1 MPPPADK
8 LAYTR
13 IAAQLAPHG
22 ELLRAWTLD
31 GGISARMIAL
41 EIALP
46 AGETVRAVVRQPG
59 AAALARNPRAAHDEH
74 ALLGLLHARGVL
86 VPRPLLL
93 DASGAIF
100 PDPFLAIEYIDGAMD
115 FAPANPADAARQ
127 LATQLASIHQ
137 IDAGSPGLA
146 FLPAPPAEPGPPT
159 SATLPTAH
167 IRAAL
172 AAAPPL
178 PLAAP
183 VLLHG
188 DFWPGNVLWRG
199 GRLAAVID
207 WEDAALGDPL
217 RDLAISRLDLLWI
230 YGRDAMQAFTAHY
243 REHAP
248 LDEPRLA
255 RWDALAALRLAR
267 LVGDDLQGWAAFF
280 YPFGRTDIT
289 AQHIRDHYDWFVA
302 QAIAGLQVCSR
313 GV

>member
-1 MPPPADK
+1 MPPPPDNFAFTHI
-8 LAYTR
+8 ATR
-13 IAAQLAPHG
+13 IAPQG
-22 ELLRAWTLD
+22 KLLRAWTLD
-31 GGISARMIAL
+31 GGISARMTAL

-74 ALLGLLHARGVL
+74 ALLGLLHTRGVL

-93 DASGAIF
+93 DDSGTIF
-100 PDPFLAIEYIDGAMD
+100 PDAFLAMEYIDGAID
-115 FAPANPADAARQ
+115 FAPADALDAARQ

-137 IDAGSPGLA
+137 LNAAVPGLA
-146 FLPAPPAEPGPPT
+146 FLPAPSAEPGPP
-159 SATLPTAH
+159 ANAALPTAH

-172 AAAPPL
+172 VAAPPP

-183 VLLHG
+183 ALLHG

-217 RDLAISRLDLLWI
+217 RDLAISRLDLVWI

-248 LDEPRLA
+248 LDAPRLA
-255 RWDALAALRLAR
+255 RWDLVAALRLAR
-267 LVGDDLQGWAAFF
+267 LVGNDLQGWAAFF
-280 YPFGRTDIT
+280 HPFGRTDIS
-289 AQHIRDHYDWFVA
+289 AQHIRDHYNWFLA
-302 QAIAGLQVCSR
+302 QAIAGLQL
-313 GV
+313 